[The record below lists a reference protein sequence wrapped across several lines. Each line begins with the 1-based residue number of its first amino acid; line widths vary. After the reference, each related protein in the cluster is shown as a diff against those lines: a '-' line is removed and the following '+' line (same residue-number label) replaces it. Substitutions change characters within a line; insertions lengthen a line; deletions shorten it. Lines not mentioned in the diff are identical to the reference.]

1 MSRGA
6 RTLTRRVAG
15 PARRL
20 VIAVLGLA
28 AGAGQATAQQPTTD
42 PGRRLPA
49 KIAHAEPLFIDL
61 IRDLGARRGESE
73 WNLGMGLTDR
83 TSHDE
88 YRLLVEYEWAPV
100 DRVGLELE
108 LPVSLHSALEGT
120 PQVPRDRLDGL
131 KAAIQWTF
139 LVSEP
144 WQTSAAVGYLTE
156 WRSPLPRPWLG
167 DNPGGVLANPFAVVA
182 HRWPAGWHSLALV
195 GARFDQVPGRWKPP
209 VSEVNL
215 SQHYLLPGTRNFIGL
230 EANSLI
236 ARGRWD
242 VVLRPQMRLAIFENF
257 LVGIA
262 VSVPASTQRDRER
275 LGTFL
280 RFIYEPG
287 HRK

>member
-1 MSRGA
+1 
-6 RTLTRRVAG
+6 
-15 PARRL
+15 
-20 VIAVLGLA
+20 
-28 AGAGQATAQQPTTD
+28 D
-42 PGRRLPA
+42 PGRRLPP
-49 KIAHAEPLFIDL
+49 KVAHAEPLFIDL
-61 IRDLGARRGESE
+61 IRDLGARRGEAE

-100 DRVGLELE
+100 DRVGVELE

-131 KAAIQWTF
+131 KAAVQWTF

-156 WRSPLPRPWLG
+156 WRSPMPAAWLG
-167 DNPGGVLANPFAVVA
+167 DNPRGVLANPFAVVA
-182 HRWPAGWHSLALV
+182 HRWPAGWHSLVLA
-195 GARFDQVPGRWKPP
+195 GARFDRVPGRWKAP
-209 VSEVNL
+209 VSEFNL
-215 SQHYLLPGTRNFIGL
+215 SQHYLLPSTRNFVGL
-230 EANSLI
+230 EANALVS
-236 ARGRWD
+236 RGRWD
-242 VVLRPQMRLAIFENF
+242 VVLRPQMRLAIFEHF

-262 VSVPASTQRDRER
+262 VSVPATTQRDRER
-275 LGTFL
+275 LGTFF